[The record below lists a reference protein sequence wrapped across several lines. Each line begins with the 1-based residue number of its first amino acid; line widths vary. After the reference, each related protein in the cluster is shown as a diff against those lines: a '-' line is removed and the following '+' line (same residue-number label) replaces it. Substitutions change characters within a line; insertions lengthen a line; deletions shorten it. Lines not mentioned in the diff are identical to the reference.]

1 MGRYLQPPCNLC
13 LLQTKK
19 RGDRKLKIVQQS
31 HEWITPLNRDVTL
44 KRIEQIARTC
54 YKSEGAIKPGSA
66 EKMVAMLCKNHHY
79 AMIEHISLSC
89 KFITDRGVANE
100 IVRHRIGS
108 YAQESTR
115 YCNYSKDKFDNQIT
129 VIDHGYTGY
138 TREYWFSACDYAE
151 GFYQDMIAS
160 GATPEQ
166 ARDVLPLCLKTE
178 IVCTWNLREWHE
190 VLRLRTA
197 KDAHPAIREL
207 MIPVLH
213 ELQEVYPEIFN
224 DIEVTA

>member
-1 MGRYLQPPCNLC
+1 M
-13 LLQTKK
+13 
-19 RGDRKLKIVQQS
+19 KIVQQS

-44 KRIEQIARTC
+44 PRIEQIARTC
-54 YKSEGAIKPGSA
+54 YKSEGAIKPGSDA
-66 EKMVAMLCKNHHY
+66 KMVAMLCKNHHY
-79 AMIEHISLSC
+79 AMIEHISLSI

-115 YCNYSKDKFDNQIT
+115 YCNYSKDKFDNGIT
-129 VIDHGYTGY
+129 IINHGYTGIVMKVVVD
-138 TREYWFSACDYAE
+138 ACWQAE
-151 GFYQDMIAS
+151 QCYLDMLKN

-224 DIEVTA
+224 DIEVTE

>member
-1 MGRYLQPPCNLC
+1 M
-13 LLQTKK
+13 
-19 RGDRKLKIVQQS
+19 KIVQQS

-54 YKSEGAIKPGSA
+54 YKSEGAIKPGSDA
-66 EKMVAMLCKNHHY
+66 KMVAMLCKNHHY

-129 VIDHGYTGY
+129 VIDHGYTGDLH
-138 TREYWFSACDYAE
+138 ACWLEAVDDAE
-151 GFYQDMIAS
+151 TSYQIMIAK

-197 KDAHPAIREL
+197 KDAHPAIRAL

-224 DIEVTA
+224 DIEVTE

>member
-1 MGRYLQPPCNLC
+1 M
-13 LLQTKK
+13 
-19 RGDRKLKIVQQS
+19 KIVSQS

-54 YKSEGAIKPGSA
+54 YKSEGAIKPGSDA
-66 EKMVAMLCKNHHY
+66 KMVAMLCKNHHY

-115 YCNYSKDKFDNQIT
+115 YCNYSKDKFDNGIT
-129 VIDHGYTGY
+129 IINHGYTGIVMKDVVD
-138 TREYWFSACDYAE
+138 ACWQAE
-151 GFYQDMIAS
+151 QCYLDMLKN

-213 ELQEVYPEIFN
+213 ELQDIYPEIFN
-224 DIEVTA
+224 DIEATA

>member
-1 MGRYLQPPCNLC
+1 M
-13 LLQTKK
+13 
-19 RGDRKLKIVQQS
+19 KIVQQS

-54 YKSEGAIKPGSA
+54 YQSEGAIKPGSDA
-66 EKMVAMLCKNHHY
+66 KMVAMLCKNHHY
-79 AMIEHISLSC
+79 AMIEHISLSI

-115 YCNYSKDKFDNQIT
+115 YCNYNKDKFDNQIT
-129 VIDHGYTGY
+129 VIDHGYTGDLH
-138 TREYWFSACDYAE
+138 ACWLEAVDDAE
-151 GFYQDMIAS
+151 TSYQIMIAK

-197 KDAHPAIREL
+197 TSCRRFTRKSLTISR
-207 MIPVLH
+207 
-213 ELQEVYPEIFN
+213 
-224 DIEVTA
+224 

>member
-1 MGRYLQPPCNLC
+1 M
-13 LLQTKK
+13 
-19 RGDRKLKIVQQS
+19 KIVQQS
-31 HEWITPLNRDVTL
+31 HEWITPLNREVTIG
-44 KRIEQIARTC
+44 RIEQIARTC
-54 YKSEGAIKPGSA
+54 YKSEAAIKPGSA

-79 AMIEHISLSC
+79 AMIEHISLTC

-129 VIDHGYTGY
+129 VIDHGYAGDK
-138 TREYWFSACDYAE
+138 RVNWANNCLEAE
-151 GFYQDMIAS
+151 KAYFAMIRS
-160 GATPEQ
+160 GATPEE

-197 KDAHPAIREL
+197 KDAHPAIRAL

-224 DIEVTA
+224 DIEVAE

>member
-1 MGRYLQPPCNLC
+1 M
-13 LLQTKK
+13 
-19 RGDRKLKIVQQS
+19 KIVKQS
-31 HEWITPLNRDVTL
+31 HEWITPLNRNVTL

-129 VIDHGYTGY
+129 VIDHDYTGVL
-138 TREYWFSACDYAE
+138 RAYWLDAVEDAE
-151 GFYQDMIAS
+151 TSYQIMIAK

-207 MIPVLH
+207 MIPVLR

-224 DIEVTA
+224 DIEVIA

>member
-1 MGRYLQPPCNLC
+1 M
-13 LLQTKK
+13 
-19 RGDRKLKIVQQS
+19 KIVQQS

-54 YKSEGAIKPGSA
+54 YQSEGAIKPGSDA
-66 EKMVAMLCKNHHY
+66 KMVAMLCKNHHY

-115 YCNYSKDKFDNQIT
+115 YCNYNKDKFDNQIT
-129 VIDHGYTGY
+129 VIDHGYTGDLH
-138 TREYWFSACDYAE
+138 ACWLEAVDDAE
-151 GFYQDMIAS
+151 TSYQIMIAK

-190 VLRLRTA
+190 VLCLRTA
-197 KDAHPAIREL
+197 KDAHPAIRAL

-224 DIEVTA
+224 DVEVIE

>member
-1 MGRYLQPPCNLC
+1 M
-13 LLQTKK
+13 
-19 RGDRKLKIVQQS
+19 KIVQQS

-44 KRIEQIARTC
+44 PRIEQIARTC
-54 YKSEGAIKPGSA
+54 YKSEAAIKPGSA

-79 AMIEHISLSC
+79 AMIEHISLTV

-115 YCNYSKDKFDNQIT
+115 YCNYSKDKFDNQIS
-129 VIDHGYTGY
+129 VIDHGYTGDMR
-138 TREYWFSACDYAE
+138 TEWFDACSEAEKDYQALIN
-151 GFYQDMIAS
+151 F

-197 KDAHPAIREL
+197 KDAHPAIRDL
-207 MIPVLH
+207 LIPVLR

-224 DIEVTA
+224 DIKVDD

>member
-1 MGRYLQPPCNLC
+1 M
-13 LLQTKK
+13 
-19 RGDRKLKIVQQS
+19 KIVQQS

-54 YKSEGAIKPGSA
+54 YQSEGAIKPGSDA
-66 EKMVAMLCKNHHY
+66 KMVAMLCKNHHY

-115 YCNYSKDKFDNQIT
+115 YCNYNKDKFDNQIT
-129 VIDHGYTGY
+129 VIDHGYTGDLH
-138 TREYWFSACDYAE
+138 ACWLEAIDDAE
-151 GFYQDMIAS
+151 TSYQIMIAK

-197 KDAHPAIREL
+197 KDAHPAIRVL

-224 DIEVTA
+224 DIEVIE

>member
-1 MGRYLQPPCNLC
+1 M
-13 LLQTKK
+13 
-19 RGDRKLKIVQQS
+19 KIVQQS

-44 KRIEQIARTC
+44 PRIEQIARTC
-54 YKSEGAIKPGSA
+54 YQSEGAIKPGSDA
-66 EKMVAMLCKNHHY
+66 KMVAMLCKNHHY

-115 YCNYSKDKFDNQIT
+115 YCNYTKDKFSNEIT
-129 VIDHGYTGY
+129 VIDHGYAGDKGAVWY
-138 TREYWFSACDYAE
+138 HGCQDAE
-151 GFYQDMIAS
+151 THYQAMIAK

-197 KDAHPAIREL
+197 KDAHPAIRAL

-224 DIEVTA
+224 DIEVTE

>member
-1 MGRYLQPPCNLC
+1 M
-13 LLQTKK
+13 
-19 RGDRKLKIVQQS
+19 KIVPQS

-54 YKSEGAIKPGSA
+54 YQSEGAIKPGSDA
-66 EKMVAMLCKNHHY
+66 KMVAMLCKNHHY

-115 YCNYSKDKFDNQIT
+115 YCNYNKDKFDNQIT
-129 VIDHGYTGY
+129 VIDHGYTGDLH
-138 TREYWFSACDYAE
+138 ACWLEAVDDAE
-151 GFYQDMIAS
+151 TSYQIMIAK

-197 KDAHPAIREL
+197 KDAHPAIRAL

-224 DIEVTA
+224 DIEVIE

>member
-1 MGRYLQPPCNLC
+1 M
-13 LLQTKK
+13 
-19 RGDRKLKIVQQS
+19 KIVPQS

-44 KRIEQIARTC
+44 KRIEQIARIC
-54 YKSEGAIKPGSA
+54 YQSEGAIKPGSDA
-66 EKMVAMLCKNHHY
+66 KMVAMLCKNHHY

-115 YCNYSKDKFDNQIT
+115 YCNYNKDKFDNQIT
-129 VIDHGYTGY
+129 VIDHGYTGDLH
-138 TREYWFSACDYAE
+138 ACWLEAVDDAE
-151 GFYQDMIAS
+151 TSYQIMIAK

-197 KDAHPAIREL
+197 KDAHPAIRAL

-224 DIEVTA
+224 DIEVIE

>member
-1 MGRYLQPPCNLC
+1 M
-13 LLQTKK
+13 
-19 RGDRKLKIVQQS
+19 KIVQQS

-44 KRIEQIARTC
+44 PRIEQIARTC
-54 YKSEGAIKPGSA
+54 YKSEGAIKPGSDA
-66 EKMVAMLCKNHHY
+66 KMVAMLCKNHHY
-79 AMIEHISLSC
+79 AMIEHISLSI

-115 YCNYSKDKFDNQIT
+115 YCNYNKDKFDNQIT
-129 VIDHGYTGY
+129 VIDHGYTGQ
-138 TREYWFSACDYAE
+138 TRVDWGNSCIAAE
-151 GFYQDMIAS
+151 KTYLTMLNN

-224 DIEVTA
+224 DIEVTE

>member
-1 MGRYLQPPCNLC
+1 M
-13 LLQTKK
+13 
-19 RGDRKLKIVQQS
+19 KIVQQS

-54 YKSEGAIKPGSA
+54 YQSEGAIKPGSDA
-66 EKMVAMLCKNHHY
+66 KMVAMLCKNHHY

-115 YCNYSKDKFDNQIT
+115 YCNYNKDKFDNQIT
-129 VIDHGYTGY
+129 VIDHGYAGDLH
-138 TREYWFSACDYAE
+138 ACWLEAVDDAE
-151 GFYQDMIAS
+151 TSYQIMIAK

-197 KDAHPAIREL
+197 KDAHPAIRAL

-224 DIEVTA
+224 DIEVIE

>member
-1 MGRYLQPPCNLC
+1 M
-13 LLQTKK
+13 K
-19 RGDRKLKIVQQS
+19 VVSQS

-54 YKSEGAIKPGSA
+54 YKSEGAIKPGSDA
-66 EKMVAMLCKNHHY
+66 KMVAMLCKNHHY

-115 YCNYSKDKFDNQIT
+115 YCNYSKDKFDNGIT
-129 VIDHGYTGY
+129 IINHGYTGIVMKDVVD
-138 TREYWFSACDYAE
+138 ACWQAE
-151 GFYQDMIAS
+151 QCYLDMLKN

-213 ELQEVYPEIFN
+213 ELQDVYPEIFN
-224 DIEVTA
+224 DIEATA

>member
-1 MGRYLQPPCNLC
+1 M
-13 LLQTKK
+13 
-19 RGDRKLKIVQQS
+19 KIVKQS

-54 YKSEGAIKPGSA
+54 YKSEDAIKPGSA

-79 AMIEHISLSC
+79 AMIEHISLTC

-129 VIDHGYTGY
+129 VIDHGYDGIA
-138 TREYWFSACDYAE
+138 REYWLDACDNAE
-151 GFYQDMIAS
+151 DKYFAMLECGLK
-160 GATPEQ
+160 PEQ

-207 MIPVLH
+207 MIPVLR
-213 ELQEVYPEIFN
+213 ELQVVYPEIFN
-224 DIEVTA
+224 DIEVEE

>member
-1 MGRYLQPPCNLC
+1 M
-13 LLQTKK
+13 
-19 RGDRKLKIVQQS
+19 KIVQQS

-54 YKSEGAIKPGSA
+54 YQSEGAIKPGSDA
-66 EKMVAMLCKNHHY
+66 KMVAMLCKNHHY

-89 KFITDRGVANE
+89 KLITDRGVANE

-115 YCNYSKDKFDNQIT
+115 YCNYNKDKFDNQIT
-129 VIDHGYTGY
+129 VIDHGYTGDLH
-138 TREYWFSACDYAE
+138 ACWLEAVDDAE
-151 GFYQDMIAS
+151 TSYQIMIAK

-197 KDAHPAIREL
+197 KDAHPAIRAL

-224 DIEVTA
+224 DIEVIE

>member
-1 MGRYLQPPCNLC
+1 M
-13 LLQTKK
+13 
-19 RGDRKLKIVQQS
+19 KIVQQS

-54 YKSEGAIKPGSA
+54 YQSEGAIKPGSDA
-66 EKMVAMLCKNHHY
+66 KMVAMLCKNHHY
-79 AMIEHISLSC
+79 AMIEHISLSI

-115 YCNYSKDKFDNQIT
+115 YCNYNKDKFDNQIT
-129 VIDHGYTGY
+129 VIDHGYTGDLH
-138 TREYWFSACDYAE
+138 ACWLEAVDDAE
-151 GFYQDMIAS
+151 TSYQIMIAK

-197 KDAHPAIREL
+197 KDAHPAIRAL

-224 DIEVTA
+224 DIEVIE

>member
-1 MGRYLQPPCNLC
+1 M
-13 LLQTKK
+13 
-19 RGDRKLKIVQQS
+19 KIVQQS

-44 KRIEQIARTC
+44 PRIEQIARTC
-54 YKSEGAIKPGSA
+54 YKSEGAIKPGSYA
-66 EKMVAMLCKNHHY
+66 KMVAMLCKNHHY
-79 AMIEHISLSC
+79 AMIEHISLSI

-129 VIDHGYTGY
+129 VIDHGYTGQ
-138 TREYWFSACDYAE
+138 TRVDWGNSCIAAE
-151 GFYQDMIAS
+151 KTYLTMLNN

-197 KDAHPAIREL
+197 KDAHPAIRAL

-224 DIEVTA
+224 DIEVIE

>member
-1 MGRYLQPPCNLC
+1 M
-13 LLQTKK
+13 K
-19 RGDRKLKIVQQS
+19 VVSQS

-54 YKSEGAIKPGSA
+54 YKSEGAIKPGSDA
-66 EKMVAMLCKNHHY
+66 KMVAMLCKNHHY

-115 YCNYSKDKFDNQIT
+115 YCNYSKDKFDNGIT
-129 VIDHGYTGY
+129 IINHGYTGIVMKDVVD
-138 TREYWFSACDYAE
+138 ACWQAE
-151 GFYQDMIAS
+151 QCYLDMLKN

-190 VLRLRTA
+190 VLSLRTA

>member
-1 MGRYLQPPCNLC
+1 M
-13 LLQTKK
+13 
-19 RGDRKLKIVQQS
+19 KIVQQS

-54 YKSEGAIKPGSA
+54 YQSEGAIKPGSDA
-66 EKMVAMLCKNHHY
+66 KIVAMLCKNHHY

-115 YCNYSKDKFDNQIT
+115 YCNYNKDKFDNQIT
-129 VIDHGYTGY
+129 VIDHGYTGDLH
-138 TREYWFSACDYAE
+138 ACWLEAVDDAE
-151 GFYQDMIAS
+151 TSYQIMIAK

-197 KDAHPAIREL
+197 KDAHPAIRAL

-213 ELQEVYPEIFN
+213 ELHEVYPEIFN
-224 DIEVTA
+224 DIEVIE

>member
-1 MGRYLQPPCNLC
+1 M
-13 LLQTKK
+13 
-19 RGDRKLKIVQQS
+19 KIVQQS

-44 KRIEQIARTC
+44 PRIEQIARTC

-79 AMIEHISLSC
+79 AMIEHISLSI

-115 YCNYSKDKFDNQIT
+115 YCNYSKDKFDNGIT
-129 VIDHGYTGY
+129 IINHGYTGIVMKDVVD
-138 TREYWFSACDYAE
+138 ACWQAE
-151 GFYQDMIAS
+151 QCYLDMLKN

-224 DIEVTA
+224 DIEVIE

>member
-1 MGRYLQPPCNLC
+1 M
-13 LLQTKK
+13 
-19 RGDRKLKIVQQS
+19 KIVQQS

-44 KRIEQIARTC
+44 PRIEQIARTC
-54 YKSEGAIKPGSA
+54 YKSEGAIKPGSDA
-66 EKMVAMLCKNHHY
+66 KMVAMLCKNHHY
-79 AMIEHISLSC
+79 AMIEHISLSI

-115 YCNYSKDKFDNQIT
+115 YCNYSKDKFDNGIT
-129 VIDHGYTGY
+129 IINHGYTGIVMKDVVD
-138 TREYWFSACDYAE
+138 ACWQAE
-151 GFYQDMIAS
+151 QCYLDMLKN

-213 ELQEVYPEIFN
+213 ELQDVYPEIFN
-224 DIEVTA
+224 DIEVIE

>member
-1 MGRYLQPPCNLC
+1 
-13 LLQTKK
+13 
-19 RGDRKLKIVQQS
+19 LKIVQQS

-44 KRIEQIARTC
+44 PRIEQIARTC
-54 YKSEGAIKPGSA
+54 YKSEGAIKPGSDA
-66 EKMVAMLCKNHHY
+66 KMVAMLCKNHHY
-79 AMIEHISLSC
+79 AMIEHISLSI

-115 YCNYSKDKFDNQIT
+115 YCNYSKDKFDNGIT
-129 VIDHGYTGY
+129 IINHGYTGIVMKDVVD
-138 TREYWFSACDYAE
+138 ACWQAE
-151 GFYQDMIAS
+151 QCYLDMLKN

-213 ELQEVYPEIFN
+213 ELQDVYPEIFN
-224 DIEVTA
+224 DIEVIE

>member
-1 MGRYLQPPCNLC
+1 M
-13 LLQTKK
+13 
-19 RGDRKLKIVQQS
+19 KIVQQS

-44 KRIEQIARTC
+44 QRIEQIARTC
-54 YKSEGAIKPGSA
+54 YQSEGAIKPGSDA
-66 EKMVAMLCKNHHY
+66 KMVAMLCKNHHY
-79 AMIEHISLSC
+79 AMIEHISLSI

-115 YCNYSKDKFDNQIT
+115 YCNYSKDKFDNGIT
-129 VIDHGYTGY
+129 IINHGYTGIVMKDVVD
-138 TREYWFSACDYAE
+138 ACWQAE
-151 GFYQDMIAS
+151 QCYLDMLKN
-160 GATPEQ
+160 GAPPEQ

-224 DIEVTA
+224 DIEVVA

>member
-1 MGRYLQPPCNLC
+1 M
-13 LLQTKK
+13 
-19 RGDRKLKIVQQS
+19 KIVQQS
-31 HEWITPLNRDVTL
+31 HEWITPLNSDVTL

-54 YKSEGAIKPGSA
+54 YKSEGAIKPGSDA
-66 EKMVAMLCKNHHY
+66 KMVAMLCKNHHY
-79 AMIEHISLSC
+79 AMIEHISLSI

-129 VIDHGYTGY
+129 VIDHGYTGQ
-138 TREYWFSACDYAE
+138 TRVDWGNSCIAAE
-151 GFYQDMIAS
+151 KTYLTMLNN

-197 KDAHPAIREL
+197 KDAHPAIRAL

-224 DIEVTA
+224 DIEVTE

>member
-1 MGRYLQPPCNLC
+1 M
-13 LLQTKK
+13 
-19 RGDRKLKIVQQS
+19 KIVQQS

-44 KRIEQIARTC
+44 LRIEQIARTC
-54 YKSEGAIKPGSA
+54 YQSEGAIKPGSDA
-66 EKMVAMLCKNHHY
+66 KMVAMLCKNHHY
-79 AMIEHISLSC
+79 AMIEHISLSI

-115 YCNYSKDKFDNQIT
+115 YCNYNKDKFDNQIT
-129 VIDHGYTGY
+129 VIDHGYTGDLH
-138 TREYWFSACDYAE
+138 ACWLEAVDDAE
-151 GFYQDMIAS
+151 TSYQIMIAK

-224 DIEVTA
+224 DIEVVA

>member
-1 MGRYLQPPCNLC
+1 M
-13 LLQTKK
+13 
-19 RGDRKLKIVQQS
+19 KIVQQS

-79 AMIEHISLSC
+79 AMIEHISLSI

-129 VIDHGYTGY
+129 VIDHGYTDPM
-138 TREYWFSACDYAE
+138 RSWWLDACNDAE
-151 GFYQDMIAS
+151 SSYQHMIAC

-197 KDAHPAIREL
+197 KDAHPAIRAL
-207 MIPVLH
+207 LIPVLH

-224 DIEVTA
+224 DIEVTE

>member
-1 MGRYLQPPCNLC
+1 
-13 LLQTKK
+13 
-19 RGDRKLKIVQQS
+19 LKIVQQS

-44 KRIEQIARTC
+44 PRIEQIARTC
-54 YKSEGAIKPGSA
+54 YKSEGAIKPGSDA
-66 EKMVAMLCKNHHY
+66 KMVAMLCKNHHY
-79 AMIEHISLSC
+79 AMIEHISLSI

-115 YCNYSKDKFDNQIT
+115 YCNYNKDKFDNQIT
-129 VIDHGYTGY
+129 VIDHGYTGQ
-138 TREYWFSACDYAE
+138 TRVDWGNSCIAAE
-151 GFYQDMIAS
+151 KTYLTMLNN

-224 DIEVTA
+224 DIEVTE

>member
-1 MGRYLQPPCNLC
+1 M
-13 LLQTKK
+13 
-19 RGDRKLKIVQQS
+19 KIVQQS

-54 YKSEGAIKPGSA
+54 YQSEGAIKPGSDA
-66 EKMVAMLCKNHHY
+66 KMVAMLCKNHHY
-79 AMIEHISLSC
+79 AMIEHISLSI

-115 YCNYSKDKFDNQIT
+115 YCNYSKDKFDNGIT
-129 VIDHGYTGY
+129 IINHGYTGIVMKDVVD
-138 TREYWFSACDYAE
+138 ACWQAE
-151 GFYQDMIAS
+151 QYYLDMLKN

-224 DIEVTA
+224 DIEVIE

>member
-1 MGRYLQPPCNLC
+1 M
-13 LLQTKK
+13 
-19 RGDRKLKIVQQS
+19 KIVQQS

-54 YKSEGAIKPGSA
+54 YQSEGAIKPGSDA
-66 EKMVAMLCKNHHY
+66 KMVAMLCKNHHY

-115 YCNYSKDKFDNQIT
+115 YCNYNKDKFDNQIT
-129 VIDHGYTGY
+129 VIAHGYTGDLH
-138 TREYWFSACDYAE
+138 ACWLEAVDDAE
-151 GFYQDMIAS
+151 TSYQIMIAK

-197 KDAHPAIREL
+197 KDAHPAIRAL

-224 DIEVTA
+224 DIEVTE